1 MTSRRDTHGAGGAS
15 LSRLIALAC
24 VASMTLSSTAPVAWA
39 QTKAPAKK
47 ADAAAADS
55 VMLNFVNADI
65 DAVVRAIGQYTGRTF
80 VIDPRVK
87 GTLTLVTERPV
98 TKQQAF
104 EQLLSGLR
112 LQGFTI
118 VQTGN
123 TMRVVPEADAKLQ
136 GGTVVVPRSP
146 SPGGDQLITQ
156 VFRLQYES
164 ATSMVPIL
172 RPLIAPNNTIS
183 AYPQNNTLVITDYA
197 ENLKR
202 IQRIIEAIDTPA
214 TSDLEMIPVKFG
226 LAMEIASIVNRVLDE
241 GARAA
246 GQAID
251 AGQRVSILA
260 EPRTNTL
267 IVRAPSQARLTLAK
281 NLIAQLDRPASTPGN
296 INVIYL
302 RNAEAT
308 RLAPLLRAIISSDP
322 SYVPPSASG
331 GGLSQQSNSAG
342 QPGGSGPGL
351 SAAGGTTTLGSG
363 SASGGGSAGGG
374 GPLAGLIQA
383 DSATNSL
390 IITAPEPLYRNIRAI
405 IDKLDVRRAQVVIE
419 SLIVEM
425 TADKAAEFGIQW
437 QAVGN
442 LDNGGRGAF
451 ASQNFGG
458 AGTNIVGVAGNVTSI
473 GQGLNVGYIAGK
485 ITLPGIGEVL
495 NLAFLARALET
506 TGDANIL
513 STPTIQT
520 LDNEEAKF
528 LVGQNIPLIT
538 GSFANAGGQAVS
550 GVNPFQTF
558 ERKDIGLQLRVKPQ
572 ITEGGVVRLAIYQ
585 ELSSIQNTLTAAQ
598 GGIITNKRS
607 FESTVLVE
615 DGNIVVLGG
624 LIEDRS
630 ENSRSSLPILGRI
643 PGLGALFSYENRG
656 RKKTNLVVFL
666 RPYVVRDEGNSSA
679 LALDRYA
686 YIRGQVASNTKP
698 DNLIFRGFE
707 GKQLPETPPVPPVF
721 RNPAPAGSGT
731 VVDPA
736 GLGARDARS
745 APPAPVDI
753 LPPPNTVPLP
763 PPLPERA
770 PEPRSAPPTSAV
782 EPAPRATA
790 VASAPQPR
798 PTAAAPVSMPPAS
811 TPAVAPLAA
820 ATAPTMTPA
829 ATVTPAA
836 AAPPTV
842 AATVTP
848 AASLAAATP
857 TPAPVQVQVETPALA
872 PAPTPTPVIATAA
885 APSPAP
891 SPATSPPS
899 PNALAAPARTVAA
912 SPTPTAAVPLTPPP
926 ARVETPAP
934 APMPAPRATPPA
946 ESVARTAPPVAEVIV
961 PPPTSAIP
969 TVSAPLPSTPPKV
982 AAAPAT
988 AASSAF
994 TASASS
1000 PGGAGSN
1007 LIQVAAVSQI
1017 PRGRELQQQLRQAG
1031 FDAYW
1036 ESVKTKTGD
1045 VVRVR
1050 VSVDTATQTV
1060 GETLSR
1066 LKAMGFDPIVVA
1078 P

>member
-1 MTSRRDTHGAGGAS
+1 MTSGRSTKRAGGDS
-15 LSRLIALAC
+15 LVRLTALLCA
-24 VASMTLSSTAPVAWA
+24 LSLALPPLAPPAFA
-39 QTKAPAKK
+39 QSKPRTIGNQKAEAAPAET
-47 ADAAAADS
+47 

-65 DAVVRAIGQYTGRTF
+65 DAVVRAIGQYTTRTF

-87 GTLTLVTERPV
+87 GTLSLVTERPV
-98 TKQQAF
+98 TKQQAY
-104 EQLLSGLR
+104 EQLLSALR

-123 TMRVVPEADAKLQ
+123 IMRVVPEADAKLQ
-136 GGTVVVPRSP
+136 GGTVVGPNNA

-164 ATSMVPIL
+164 ATAMVPIL

-197 ENLKR
+197 ENLRR
-202 IQRIIEAIDTPA
+202 IQRIIESIDTPA
-214 TSDLEMIPVKFG
+214 TSDLEMIPVKHG
-226 LAMEIASIVNRVLDE
+226 LAMEIATVVNRVLDE

-246 GQAID
+246 GQAVD
-251 AGQRVSILA
+251 AGQRISVLA

-296 INVIYL
+296 INVVYL
-302 RNAEAT
+302 RNAEAS

-322 SYVPPSASG
+322 SYTPAAGGSSGLSQPSASG
-331 GGLSQQSNSAG
+331 TTGGAG
-342 QPGGSGPGL
+342 MSTPAAATTLGGG
-351 SAAGGTTTLGSG
+351 AAGG
-363 SASGGGSAGGG
+363 GGGGGG

-383 DSATNSL
+383 DAATNSL

-425 TADKAAEFGIQW
+425 TADKAAEFGVQW
-437 QAVGN
+437 QALGNVNNSDVGVI
-442 LDNGGRGAF
+442 

-458 AGTNIVGVAGNVTSI
+458 AGTNIIGTAANLGSV
-473 GQGLNVGYIAGK
+473 GQGLNLGVINGK
-485 ITLPGIGEVL
+485 INIPGVGEVI

-506 TGDANIL
+506 TADANIL

-538 GSFANAGGQAVS
+538 GAFANAGGSAVA

-558 ERKDIGLQLRVKPQ
+558 ERKDIGLQLRVRPQ
-572 ITEGGVVRLAIYQ
+572 ISEGGVVRLAIYQ

-630 ENSRSSLPILGRI
+630 DNSRSALPLLGRI
-643 PGLGALFSYENRG
+643 PGLGYLFSYENRG
-656 RKKTNLVVFL
+656 RKKTNLFVFL
-666 RPYVVRDEGNSSA
+666 RPYVVRDEGKSSA

-686 YIRGQVASNTKP
+686 YIRGQVSANSVA
-698 DNLIFRGFE
+698 DNFLFRGFQ
-707 GKQLPETPPVPPVF
+707 GTQLPENLPVPPAMRRSQDGTTLTPAPSSSSPDTTTGPPVPRAETQASPWPTKPTSESPVVASAAPPAASMP
-721 RNPAPAGSGT
+721 PAPAAS
-731 VVDPA
+731 VPPA
-736 GLGARDARS
+736 ASPTTTTATTTATTAATMASTPSVQSSTS
-745 APPAPVDI
+745 APSEPARTVEAASSTAVSPAPVVAS
-753 LPPPNTVPLP
+753 PAAAPTVTAPTVTAAPLP
-763 PPLPERA
+763 PPVTETRAATSSASISPPVMAPAERA
-770 PEPRSAPPTSAV
+770 AAEPLPSTVAQNPP
-782 EPAPRATA
+782 P
-790 VASAPQPR
+790 
-798 PTAAAPVSMPPAS
+798 AAPAI
-811 TPAVAPLAA
+811 T
-820 ATAPTMTPA
+820 
-829 ATVTPAA
+829 
-836 AAPPTV
+836 
-842 AATVTP
+842 
-848 AASLAAATP
+848 
-857 TPAPVQVQVETPALA
+857 A
-872 PAPTPTPVIATAA
+872 PAPDVPPVT

-891 SPATSPPS
+891 VVMAEAPVASPPLTSPP
-899 PNALAAPARTVAA
+899 APAV
-912 SPTPTAAVPLTPPP
+912 
-926 ARVETPAP
+926 AP
-934 APMPAPRATPPA
+934 AVSAATAPSSSGAFAATPG
-946 ESVARTAPPVAEVIV
+946 
-961 PPPTSAIP
+961 
-969 TVSAPLPSTPPKV
+969 
-982 AAAPAT
+982 AT
-988 AASSAF
+988 QGL
-994 TASASS
+994 T
-1000 PGGAGSN
+1000 SN
-1007 LIQVAAVSQI
+1007 LLQVAAVSEI
-1017 PRGRELQQQLRQAG
+1017 SRGRELQRQLRAAG

-1036 ESVKTKTGD
+1036 ESVKSKKGAE

-1050 VSVDTATQTV
+1050 VSVDPATQSMAETV
-1060 GETLSR
+1060 AR

>member
-1 MTSRRDTHGAGGAS
+1 MMAEAN
-15 LSRLIALAC
+15 
-24 VASMTLSSTAPVAWA
+24 
-39 QTKAPAKK
+39 
-47 ADAAAADS
+47 DS

-65 DAVVRAIGQYTGRTF
+65 DAVVRAIGQYAGRTF

-104 EQLLSGLR
+104 EQLLSALR

-123 TMRVVPEADAKLQ
+123 VMRVVPEADAKLQ
-136 GGTVVVPRSP
+136 GGTVVAPRTP

-197 ENLKR
+197 ENLRR

-226 LAMEIASIVNRVLDE
+226 LAAEIASIVNRVLDE

-251 AGQRVSILA
+251 AGQRVSVLA
-260 EPRTNTL
+260 EPRTNML
-267 IVRAPSQARLTLAK
+267 LVRAPSAARLALAK
-281 NLIAQLDRPASTPGN
+281 SLIATLDRPASTPGN
-296 INVIYL
+296 INVVYL
-302 RNAEAT
+302 RNAEAV

-322 SYVPPSASG
+322 SYTPPAAAS
-331 GGLSQQSNSAG
+331 GGLSQQSSTGGTAG
-342 QPGGSGPGL
+342 AGGPGL
-351 SAAGGTTTLGSG
+351 TGGNTTTTLGG
-363 SASGGGSAGGG
+363 GQAANTSGGGGGAS

-383 DSATNSL
+383 DAATNSL

-437 QAVGN
+437 QAAGN
-442 LDNGGRGAF
+442 LNNGGNGAF

-458 AGTNIVGVAGNVTSI
+458 GGTNIIGVAANPGSI
-473 GQGLNVGYIAGK
+473 GQGLNIGYLRGTIN
-485 ITLPGIGEVL
+485 IPGVGEVL

-528 LVGQNIPLIT
+528 LVGQNIPIIT

-558 ERKDIGLQLRVKPQ
+558 ERRDIGLQLRVKPQ

-624 LIEDRS
+624 LIEDRTD
-630 ENSRSSLPILGRI
+630 NSRSSLPVLGRI
-643 PGLGALFSYENRG
+643 PILGTLFSYENRA

-666 RPYVVRDEGNSSA
+666 RPYVVRDEGTSSA
-679 LALDRYA
+679 LALDRYT
-686 YIRGQVASNTKP
+686 YIRGQVASNSRP
-698 DNLIFRGFE
+698 DNFIFKGFE
-707 GKQLPETPPVPPVF
+707 GRQLPESPPVPAAMQN
-721 RNPAPAGSGT
+721 RPAPAPSQ
-731 VVDPA
+731 
-736 GLGARDARS
+736 
-745 APPAPVDI
+745 PAPDFIDGPRRAPMDTTPV
-753 LPPPNTVPLP
+753 VPLP
-763 PPLPERA
+763 PPVNTLPAPAPQSSAPAASPVLSTAVAPTPVTPVASVPMPVAPMPVAPTPIAPTPVAPMPVAPIATAPPPMVSAPVIAAPATPAPMATTAAPAQPMPAVTAPTPAPASPVVVAA
-770 PEPRSAPPTSAV
+770 PETPAPVIAPPVTSAP
-782 EPAPRATA
+782 
-790 VASAPQPR
+790 VASAPANPN
-798 PTAAAPVSMPPAS
+798 PVPSAAPAASAPVAASPAPATPP
-811 TPAVAPLAA
+811 A
-820 ATAPTMTPA
+820 ATAPIA
-829 ATVTPAA
+829 
-836 AAPPTV
+836 
-842 AATVTP
+842 
-848 AASLAAATP
+848 
-857 TPAPVQVQVETPALA
+857 ERA
-872 PAPTPTPVIATAA
+872 PAPA
-885 APSPAP
+885 
-891 SPATSPPS
+891 
-899 PNALAAPARTVAA
+899 ARTPEPV
-912 SPTPTAAVPLTPPP
+912 V
-926 ARVETPAP
+926 
-934 APMPAPRATPPA
+934 
-946 ESVARTAPPVAEVIV
+946 VARTAPPAEVVV
-961 PPPTSAIP
+961 PPPASTTP
-969 TVSAPLPSTPPKV
+969 TVTAPITPPARTAPAPASGAYTAS
-982 AAAPAT
+982 AAAPGA
-988 AASSAF
+988 
-994 TASASS
+994 
-1000 PGGAGSN
+1000 AGSN

-1017 PRGRELQQQLRQAG
+1017 TRGRELQQQLRQAG

-1036 ESVKTKTGD
+1036 ESVKTRSGD

-1050 VSVDTATQTV
+1050 VSVDTATQSV
-1060 GETLSR
+1060 GDTLNR
-1066 LKAMGFDPIVVA
+1066 LKSMGFEPIVVA